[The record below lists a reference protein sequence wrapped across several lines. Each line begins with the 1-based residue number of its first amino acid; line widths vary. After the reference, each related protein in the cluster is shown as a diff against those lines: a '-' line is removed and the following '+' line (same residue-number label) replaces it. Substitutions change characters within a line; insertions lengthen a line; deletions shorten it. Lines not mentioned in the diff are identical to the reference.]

1 MLLLSYIDSNCD
13 EQGTAP
19 QTEYSHLCDIPLSNP
34 FLQGIDGCWT
44 EKKRVETIVK

>member
-1 MLLLSYIDSNCD
+1 MQLLSYIDSNCD

-34 FLQGIDGCWT
+34 FLQGTVGVGRRR
-44 EKKRVETIVK
+44 KG